1 MDSSWIPLDLG
12 DWYLDWIWGLPLIV
26 VTVVIHVS
34 GLALIQS
41 AAAQIAGAIPRRIR
55 RLRFAAV
62 MGAVGWL
69 AAVLHGVDALV
80 WALAYRLL
88 DALPTN
94 REAMLYSLSALTTY
108 GHAGIYLAP
117 GWQLLGAFE
126 ALCGIM
132 LFGLTT
138 ACMFEVM
145 QKLSGRE

>member
-1 MDSSWIPLDLG
+1 MSSLHLG
-12 DWYLDWIWGLPLIV
+12 AWYPDWAWGLSLIV

-34 GLALIQS
+34 GLAFIQS
-41 AAAQIAGAIPRRIR
+41 TADRAGSTIPGRRYR

-69 AAVLHGVDALV
+69 AALLHGIDALV
-80 WALAYRLL
+80 WAVACRLL
-88 DALPTN
+88 EALPTN
-94 REAMLYSLSALTTY
+94 KEAMLYSLSALTTY

-126 ALCGIM
+126 ALNGIM

-138 ACMFEVM
+138 ASMFQVM
-145 QKLSGRE
+145 QKLAARE